1 MSLTAQTA
9 LLVSP
14 AETGRLNI
22 MHLKRFWMKACL
34 KRTSDISA
42 AASHSEW
49 QIDKILLSTLG
60 LGLEQAMKYVYNAA
74 PSFETFEDWIIETAG
89 IPPVSK
95 IDRFNKL
102 INGDDVSEGPVP
114 NVLTEKELDFFEANG
129 YLVLKNVVSQADCDK
144 SVDVICN
151 YINVVRDNPATWY
164 TGHTAR
170 QGIMVQLFQD
180 GILEQNRQSSR
191 LRQVFEQLY
200 NRTDLWVSADRVG
213 FNPPETER
221 WKFPGPHLHW
231 DVSLQLPIPFKLQ
244 GLLYLADTAENQGAF
259 TLVPGFQ
266 HRISDWLAGLPAGV
280 DPRRENLDALGSK
293 PIAANAGDFVVW
305 LQALPH
311 GSRPNTASKP
321 RFVQYITYE
330 PADLDC
336 APKWI

>member
-1 MSLTAQTA
+1 MSLLAKPV
-9 LLVSP
+9 LLVSS
-14 AETGRLNI
+14 AEVGRLNV
-22 MHLKRFWMKACL
+22 MHLKRFWMKALL
-34 KRTSDISA
+34 KRTGNISA
-42 AASHSEW
+42 SIPNDEW

-60 LGLEQAMKYVYNAA
+60 LGLEQAMKYVFNTG
-74 PSFETFEDWIIETAG
+74 PSFEEFEDWIVNTAG
-89 IPPVSK
+89 VPPAAK

-102 INGDDVSEGPVP
+102 IIGDDVSDGPVP
-114 NVLTEKELDFFEANG
+114 NVLTENELNFFEANG
-129 YLVLKNVVSQADCDK
+129 YLIIKNVVPKGDCDK
-144 SVDVICN
+144 SVAVICN
-151 YINVVRDNPATWY
+151 SIGVERDNPATWY
-164 TGHTAR
+164 NGHATR

-180 GILEQNRQSSR
+180 SILEKNRQSAR

-200 NRTDLWVSADRVG
+200 NRTDLWVTADRVG

-266 HRISDWLAGLPAGV
+266 HRISDWLAGLPPGA
-280 DPRRENLDALGSK
+280 DPRSENLEALGSK
-293 PIAANAGDFVVW
+293 SIAANAGDFVVW

-330 PADLDC
+330 PADSD
-336 APKWI
+336 AAAIWK